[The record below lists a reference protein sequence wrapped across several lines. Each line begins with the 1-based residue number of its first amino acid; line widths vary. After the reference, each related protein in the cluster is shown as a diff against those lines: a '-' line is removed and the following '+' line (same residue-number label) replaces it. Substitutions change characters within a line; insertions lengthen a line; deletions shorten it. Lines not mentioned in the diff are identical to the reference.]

1 MSGVALGIIYKY
13 YYEGGDTFQYFKD
26 AGILARH
33 VIENPSKTTD
43 IFFNTLSITDI
54 CREISYAD
62 QPRALFFSKIIVVF
76 YLLTGGNYWLTGAFL
91 SFISF
96 YCTNLFVR
104 ELTLKFRDIR
114 VPAMV
119 SFFYLPT
126 FVFWTSG
133 LLKESIAIGALLI
146 LIAVCL
152 KMMRLHKFRGI
163 SHWMTMVV
171 AASLL
176 WELKYFY
183 AAVALPVLFTLFMF
197 EIINTYRKISA
208 VAIII
213 MFAVVITIFSQ
224 LHYNLSFLRVADVV
238 YQNYLM
244 GLDGSD
250 GGSFKFFQF
259 DGSIKSYVV
268 NLPLAIVY
276 GLFRPLVFEAG
287 NLWQLLVGLENSMIL
302 ILFFIA
308 LWHFPKTKIFDNRF
322 LWAAFLFILVLDV
335 FLAFSTPNFG
345 TLSRYKVAYWPFFV
359 MLILKALK
367 DFHFLKFIL
376 KQKVRP

>member
-1 MSGVALGIIYKY
+1 
-13 YYEGGDTFQYFKD
+13 
-26 AGILARH
+26 
-33 VIENPSKTTD
+33 
-43 IFFNTLSITDI
+43 
-54 CREISYAD
+54 
-62 QPRALFFSKIIVVF
+62 
-76 YLLTGGNYWLTGAFL
+76 
-91 SFISF
+91 
-96 YCTNLFVR
+96 
-104 ELTLKFRDIR
+104 
-114 VPAMV
+114 
-119 SFFYLPT
+119 
-126 FVFWTSG
+126 
-133 LLKESIAIGALLI
+133 
-146 LIAVCL
+146 
-152 KMMRLHKFRGI
+152 
-163 SHWMTMVV
+163 
-171 AASLL
+171 
-176 WELKYFY
+176 
-183 AAVALPVLFTLFMF
+183 
-197 EIINTYRKISA
+197 
-208 VAIII
+208 